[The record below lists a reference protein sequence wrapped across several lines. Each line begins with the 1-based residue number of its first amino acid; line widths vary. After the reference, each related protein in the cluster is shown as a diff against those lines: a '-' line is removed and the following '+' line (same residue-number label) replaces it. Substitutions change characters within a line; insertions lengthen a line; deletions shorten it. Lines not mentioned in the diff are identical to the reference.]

1 MWKSVWNKIKEAFRK
16 MIGNTTLEQKL
27 NITPAISNEMRNAIE
42 LWTNMYQDK
51 SPWLKEPT
59 HADPVK
65 ITSLGLPAMIASEKA
80 RMVVLELKSDIN
92 QINKSNDLNSQNTP
106 VKEEK
111 ENKNY
116 EQFDINKDYYLTC
129 PDCNNINNNYFIQ
142 KIDSIDYI
150 SDEKDFKLIY
160 KCFSEL
166 NDSNKKEKY
175 LYELITEMPKCDVH
189 DNENLI
195 FFCNN

>member
-1 MWKSVWNKIKEAFRK
+1 MWKSIWNKIKEAFKK

-80 RMVVLELKSDIN
+80 RMVVLELKSDIT
-92 QINKSNDLNSQNTP
+92 TP
-106 VKEEK
+106 TEK
-111 ENKNY
+111 ILDPE
-116 EQFDINKDYYLTC
+116 FT
-129 PDCNNINNNYFIQ
+129 
-142 KIDSIDYI
+142 
-150 SDEKDFKLIY
+150 SDVD
-160 KCFSEL
+160 
-166 NDSNKKEKY
+166 
-175 LYELITEMPKCDVH
+175 TQQGTT
-189 DNENLI
+189 
-195 FFCNN
+195 FFV